1 MNELDDESIGNFS
14 LPHLSL
20 AIFGMFSI
28 ILGLLNEDLVLNVA
42 IFGPFMI
49 YSFGAFV
56 LMMLIESRQGTS
68 RKLDSY
74 VFSKIN
80 ASSSQLKETRY
91 ILSTIILMLACIL
104 LFSSI
109 IFISEFNASGFA
121 LTLVFSL
128 SLFGISMGRWFGSKI
143 GANSAEPTWPELGP
157 KEQLSEYAALR
168 KWLKI
173 DWDSNVSRA
182 TENKINEQKLRFL
195 DRMRFILADQNLT
208 RALLKSF
215 EKEEDLESKL
225 VETLTAKDARA
236 TTDWYAGAIRIP
248 QMTDVKKSLHSLLFL
263 PALIE
268 LTRFVGQGGSGS
280 PLLFNRLLTLI
291 GKYAIRLDCDD
302 ILDSETNLS
311 AISGIQDDNM
321 SSELQRFIKFVV
333 IHATYHPK
341 HQFTPWWILNLRS
354 RMQIAMK
361 TIQWGDVEKSS
372 MKSFSSDVAEDF
384 TEWCYLLSELDS
396 IENFTSSE
404 LTSSFSPVLQNIKA
418 TNTGSPVVDLL
429 KVTWLA
435 YLKMR

>member
-1 MNELDDESIGNFS
+1 
-14 LPHLSL
+14 
-20 AIFGMFSI
+20 
-28 ILGLLNEDLVLNVA
+28 
-42 IFGPFMI
+42 
-49 YSFGAFV
+49 
-56 LMMLIESRQGTS
+56 
-68 RKLDSY
+68 
-74 VFSKIN
+74 
-80 ASSSQLKETRY
+80 
-91 ILSTIILMLACIL
+91 
-104 LFSSI
+104 
-109 IFISEFNASGFA
+109 
-121 LTLVFSL
+121 
-128 SLFGISMGRWFGSKI
+128 
-143 GANSAEPTWPELGP
+143 
-157 KEQLSEYAALR
+157 
-168 KWLKI
+168 
-173 DWDSNVSRA
+173 
-182 TENKINEQKLRFL
+182 
-195 DRMRFILADQNLT
+195 
-208 RALLKSF
+208 
-215 EKEEDLESKL
+215 
-225 VETLTAKDARA
+225 
-236 TTDWYAGAIRIP
+236 
-248 QMTDVKKSLHSLLFL
+248 LFL